1 MRMEEDGTL
10 DLVGSVH
17 DSVSTGESSRILKY
31 DLFGAANLLIN

>member
-10 DLVGSVH
+10 DVGSVH